1 MSGPNNDQDN
11 NQDAK
16 TLAGLAVAI
25 VLVVLTVFLMVKLKH
40 GTALLDC
47 IAAGHKNCV
56 PVDTSKM

>member
-1 MSGPNNDQDN
+1 MSGPDDDK

-25 VLVVLTVFLMVKLKH
+25 VLVVLTVFLLVKLKH

-47 IAAGHKNCV
+47 IAAGHKNCA
-56 PVDTSKM
+56 PVDTSNM